1 MSYSYDRF
9 LKPLTTTDRSL
20 QIVDDNGVVN
30 YTINPFSILDIMISN
45 NLLKINLRSK
55 RVISIP
61 FSTINESKLSISRLQ
76 EHIEYLKNK
85 VPGFIDKQIENYV
98 EDKISTVDVNWG
110 NGLNYNG
117 GTVSVGGTLT
127 NTLFLSGDYNDFIG
141 VGFDNFSLTSSV
153 FDVVSDFVSLDSTDS
168 LQILADNDIT
178 ISSNNQLTL
187 TGDSSLISIGNE
199 QGLVY
204 HNDYSSGF
212 IDRSL
217 VDKEYVDKA
226 IENIKKVALYRAK
239 LSSKEIEWSGYGY
252 LYNWYAVA
260 DARGLANPSGGT
272 SLTNP
277 NEWRVPSG
285 EDWGT
290 LVTFAGGGVVAGG
303 KLKSTLNSDTF
314 PFYGWLNNGGGTD
327 DYNFSGI
334 PGGFREST
342 GQFKGIGINGGW
354 WSSTNVNIDEARVTI
369 INTFGADLYINN
381 SSFKKQGNSVRL
393 VREATAGELL
403 LYADGDTS
411 DTSSLDPYTGNDGT
425 VYVTVKIGTQIW
437 LAQNLRETLY
447 NQSSHTNVIFNSSLT
462 GGDFSNSTWEAKGIA
477 GEGTWTVY
485 MYTNPNTNSS
495 FLIKYNPDLIEQ
507 IYAEVLENTLGQTL
521 DWEAIYDGYNT
532 VYRVQLTS
540 ERSWYPT
547 QIQITPAYDV
557 IEYENTQEIVQRS
570 LIIKSAVTSESY
582 ITFFPVKIS
591 MNGALTIESLNNYT
605 GSSSD
610 SSVYL
615 EVIEYQPISGG
626 SGSGG
631 SGSGGSGGGIGLD
644 LLN

>member
-239 LSSKEIEWSGYGY
+239 LSSKEIEWPGYGY

-277 NEWRVPSG
+277 NEWRVPSNT
-285 EDWGT
+285 DWDT
-290 LVTFAGGGVVAGG
+290 LVTFAGDSSVAGG
-303 KLKSTLNSDTF
+303 KLKSTLNGT
-314 PFYGWLNNGGGTD
+314 PPNYYGWANNGGGTD
-327 DYNFSGI
+327 DYNFSGL
-334 PGGFREST
+334 PGGIRDFT
-342 GQFKGIGINGGW
+342 GQFNYIGLFGIW
-354 WSSTNVNIDEARVTI
+354 WSSTVYDTTNAWTRFLSYNNGSVNSYYYPKTDGI
-369 INTFGADLYINN
+369 
-381 SSFKKQGNSVRL
+381 SVRL
-393 VREATAGELL
+393 VREATTGELL

-425 VYVTVKIGTQIW
+425 VYITVKIGTQIW

-447 NQSSHTNVIFNSSLT
+447 NQSSHTNVIFNSSTLT
-462 GGDFSNSTWEAKGIA
+462 GGDFSNSTWIAKGIA
-477 GEGTWTVY
+477 GEGAWTVY
-485 MYTNPNTNSS
+485 MYTNPNNTP
-495 FLIKYNPDLIEQ
+495 LPLKYNPDLIEQ

-557 IEYENTQEIVQRS
+557 IEYGNTQEIVQRS

-591 MNGALTIESLNNYT
+591 MNGALTIKSLNNYT

>member
-239 LSSKEIEWSGYGY
+239 LSSKEIEWPGYGY
-252 LYNWYAVA
+252 LYNWYAVD
-260 DARGLANPSGGT
+260 DARGLVNPSGGT

-277 NEWRVPSG
+277 NEWRVPSDT
-285 EDWGT
+285 DWNT
-290 LVTFAGGGVVAGG
+290 LVTFAGGEVVAGG

-327 DYNFSGI
+327 DYNFNGLG
-334 PGGFREST
+334 GGFRQDAGTFLQIAQLCLFWTSSSVDSNLA
-342 GQFKGIGINGGW
+342 QRVMIDISQGIIGSPFIK
-354 WSSTNVNIDEARVTI
+354 SS
-369 INTFGADLYINN
+369 GC
-381 SSFKKQGNSVRL
+381 SVRL
-393 VREATAGELL
+393 VREATTGELL
-403 LYADGDTS
+403 LNDGDTS
-411 DTSSLDPYTGNDGT
+411 DTSSLDPYTGNDGKT
-425 VYVTVKIGTQIW
+425 YVTVKIGTQVW
-437 LAQNLRETLY
+437 LAQNLRETKY
-447 NQSSHTNVIFNSSLT
+447 NDNSDIFNASVLS
-462 GGDFSNSTWEAKGIA
+462 GGDFSNSTWLEKGIDQKGA
-477 GEGTWTVY
+477 WTIYLFTKNGSSNQVQSDPAIIELI
-485 MYTNPNTNSS
+485 YTT
-495 FLIKYNPDLIEQ
+495 
-507 IYAEVLENTLGQTL
+507 VLENTLGQTL
-521 DWEAIYDGYNT
+521 EWEAIYDGYNT

-570 LIIKSAVTSESY
+570 LIIKSAVTSEYY
-582 ITFFPVKIS
+582 ITFFPVKIA
-591 MNGALTIESLNNYT
+591 MNGVLTIESLNNYT

-615 EVIEYQPISGG
+615 EIIEYQPISGG
-626 SGSGG
+626 SGSGD
-631 SGSGGSGGGIGLD
+631 SGSGDSGGIGLD

>member
-239 LSSKEIEWSGYGY
+239 LSSKEIEWSGYGF
-252 LYNWYAVA
+252 LYNWFAID
-260 DARGLANPSGGT
+260 DARGLVNPSGGT

-277 NEWRVPSG
+277 NEWRVPSDT
-285 EDWGT
+285 DWNT
-290 LVTFAGGGVVAGG
+290 LVTFAGGEVVAGG

-327 DYNFSGI
+327 DYNFNGLG
-334 PGGFREST
+334 GGFRQDAGTFLQIAQLCLFWTSSSVDSNLS
-342 GQFKGIGINGGW
+342 QRVMIDISQGIIGSPFPK
-354 WSSTNVNIDEARVTI
+354 SS
-369 INTFGADLYINN
+369 GC
-381 SSFKKQGNSVRL
+381 SVRL

-403 LYADGDTS
+403 LNDGDTS
-411 DTSSLDPYTGNDGT
+411 DINSLDPYTGNDGKT
-425 VYVTVKIGTQIW
+425 YVTVKIGTQVW
-437 LAQNLRETLY
+437 LAQNLRETKY
-447 NQSSHTNVIFNSSLT
+447 NDNSDIFNASVLS
-462 GGDFSNSTWEAKGIA
+462 GGDFSNSTWLEKGIDQKGA
-477 GEGTWTVY
+477 WTTYLFTKNGSSNQVQSDPAIIELI
-485 MYTNPNTNSS
+485 YTT
-495 FLIKYNPDLIEQ
+495 
-507 IYAEVLENTLGQTL
+507 VLENTLGQTL

-570 LIIKSAVTSESY
+570 LIIKSAVTSEYY
-582 ITFFPVKIS
+582 ITFFPVKIA
-591 MNGALTIESLNNYT
+591 MNGVLTIESLNNYT

-615 EVIEYQPISGG
+615 EIIEYQPISGG
-626 SGSGG
+626 SGSGD
-631 SGSGGSGGGIGLD
+631 SGGIGLD

>member
-239 LSSKEIEWSGYGY
+239 LSSKEIEWPGYGY
-252 LYNWYAVA
+252 LYNWYAVD
-260 DARGLANPSGGT
+260 DARGLVNPSGGT

-277 NEWRVPSG
+277 NEWRVPSDT
-285 EDWGT
+285 DWNT
-290 LVTFAGGGVVAGG
+290 LVTFAGGEVVAGG

-327 DYNFSGI
+327 DYNFNGLG
-334 PGGFREST
+334 GGFRQDAGTFLQIAQLCLFWTSSSVDSNLA
-342 GQFKGIGINGGW
+342 QRVMIDISQGIIGSPFIK
-354 WSSTNVNIDEARVTI
+354 SS
-369 INTFGADLYINN
+369 GC
-381 SSFKKQGNSVRL
+381 SVRL
-393 VREATAGELL
+393 VREATTGELL
-403 LYADGDTS
+403 LNDGDTS
-411 DTSSLDPYTGNDGT
+411 DTSSLDPYTGNDGKT
-425 VYVTVKIGTQIW
+425 YVTVKIGTQVW
-437 LAQNLRETLY
+437 LAQNLRETKY
-447 NQSSHTNVIFNSSLT
+447 NDNSDIFNASVLS
-462 GGDFSNSTWEAKGIA
+462 GGDFSNSTWLEKGIDQKGA
-477 GEGTWTVY
+477 WTIYLFTKNGSSNQVQSDPAIIELI
-485 MYTNPNTNSS
+485 YTT
-495 FLIKYNPDLIEQ
+495 
-507 IYAEVLENTLGQTL
+507 VLENTLGQTL
-521 DWEAIYDGYNT
+521 EWEAIYDGYNT

-570 LIIKSAVTSESY
+570 LIIKSAVTSEYY
-582 ITFFPVKIS
+582 ITFFPVKIA
-591 MNGALTIESLNNYT
+591 MNGVLTIESLNNYT

-615 EVIEYQPISGG
+615 EIIEYQPISGG
-626 SGSGG
+626 SGSGD
-631 SGSGGSGGGIGLD
+631 SGGIGLD

>member
-239 LSSKEIEWSGYGY
+239 LSSKEIEWPGYGY
-252 LYNWYAVA
+252 LYNWYAVD
-260 DARGLANPSGGT
+260 DARGLVNPSGGT

-277 NEWRVPSG
+277 NEWRVPSDT
-285 EDWGT
+285 DWNT
-290 LVTFAGGGVVAGG
+290 LVTFAGGEVVAGG

-327 DYNFSGI
+327 DYNFNGLG
-334 PGGFREST
+334 GGFRQDAGTFLQIAQLCLFWTSSSVDSNLA
-342 GQFKGIGINGGW
+342 QRVMIDISQGIIGSPFIK
-354 WSSTNVNIDEARVTI
+354 SS
-369 INTFGADLYINN
+369 GC
-381 SSFKKQGNSVRL
+381 SVRL
-393 VREATAGELL
+393 VREATTGELL
-403 LYADGDTS
+403 LNDGDTS
-411 DTSSLDPYTGNDGT
+411 DTSSLDPYTGNDGKT
-425 VYVTVKIGTQIW
+425 YVTVKIGTQVW
-437 LAQNLRETLY
+437 LVQNLRETKY
-447 NQSSHTNVIFNSSLT
+447 NDNSDIFNASVLS
-462 GGDFSNSTWEAKGIA
+462 GGDFSNSTWLEKGIDQKGA
-477 GEGTWTVY
+477 WTIYLFTKNGSSNQVQSDPAIIELI
-485 MYTNPNTNSS
+485 YTT
-495 FLIKYNPDLIEQ
+495 
-507 IYAEVLENTLGQTL
+507 VLENTLGQTL
-521 DWEAIYDGYNT
+521 EWEAIYDGYNT

-570 LIIKSAVTSESY
+570 LIIKSAVTSEYY
-582 ITFFPVKIS
+582 ITFFPVKIA
-591 MNGALTIESLNNYT
+591 MNGVLTIESLNNYT

-615 EVIEYQPISGG
+615 EIIEYQPISGG
-626 SGSGG
+626 SGSGD
-631 SGSGGSGGGIGLD
+631 SGGIGLD